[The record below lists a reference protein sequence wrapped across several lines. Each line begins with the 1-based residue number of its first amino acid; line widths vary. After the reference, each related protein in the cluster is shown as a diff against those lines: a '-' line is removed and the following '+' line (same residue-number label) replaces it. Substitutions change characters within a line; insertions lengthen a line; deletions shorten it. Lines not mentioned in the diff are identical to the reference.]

1 MKKEIAD
8 RHRNFKQKQNETD
21 FDQKGKFEWQ
31 YKFETF
37 PGWKNKTIGWLRQVK
52 QHAGEDLTESD
63 IEEIYSE
70 HFDGIFS
77 SFDRI

>member
-1 MKKEIAD
+1 MKLTSI
-8 RHRNFKQKQNETD
+8 
-21 FDQKGKFEWQ
+21 KGVSLNDNK
-31 YKFETF
+31 KFETF
-37 PGWKNKTIGWLRQVK
+37 PDWKNKTIGWLRQVK

-77 SFDRI
+77 SFNRI